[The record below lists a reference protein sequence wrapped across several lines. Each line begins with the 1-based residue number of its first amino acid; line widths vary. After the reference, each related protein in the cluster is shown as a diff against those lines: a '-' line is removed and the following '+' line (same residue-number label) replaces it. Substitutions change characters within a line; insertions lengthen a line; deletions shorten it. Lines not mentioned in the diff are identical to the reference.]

1 MPPWWLFPA
10 FLALVIGGALLFIF
24 GLRRLAP
31 KPSNRPQGKLGA
43 IIMVVLGGFVL
54 YYFITNYLVM

>member
-10 FLALVIGGALLFIF
+10 FLAIVIGGALLFIF
-24 GLRRLAP
+24 GLRRLTP
-31 KPSNRPQGKLGA
+31 KPGNRPQGKLGA